1 MRQLTKARVQGG
13 QRNARLLVS
22 PQVVQARN
30 YETLGMR
37 YIQLT
42 EL

>member
-1 MRQLTKARVQGG
+1 MRQLTKASVQGG

-22 PQVVQARN
+22 PQVAQARN
-30 YETLGMR
+30 YETLGMG

>member
-1 MRQLTKARVQGG
+1 MRQLTKARVQCG
-13 QRNARLLVS
+13 QTNERLLVS
-22 PQVVQARN
+22 PQVAKARN
-30 YETLGMR
+30 YETLGMG